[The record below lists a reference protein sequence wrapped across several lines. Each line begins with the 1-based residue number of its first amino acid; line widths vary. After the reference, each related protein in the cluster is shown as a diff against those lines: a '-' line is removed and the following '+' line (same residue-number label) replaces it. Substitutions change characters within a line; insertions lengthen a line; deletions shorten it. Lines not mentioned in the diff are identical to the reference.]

1 MAAPFILAFI
11 LGGMMENSLRQSLT
25 ISGGSWNIFLTSP
38 LAMSLIVLTILT
50 VIVPAWRGRS
60 KRKKENTQIGM

>member
-25 ISGGSWNIFLTSP
+25 ISGGSWNIFLTNP
-38 LAMSLIVLTILT
+38 LAMSLIVLTILA
-50 VIVPAWRGRS
+50 VIVPAWRVRS

>member
-38 LAMSLIVLTILT
+38 LAMSLIVLTILA